1 MYLPFPPN
9 PVPSIRRQ
17 VLRLALLAWGLL
29 TWGLGYTV
37 HHAAGFKAA
46 SGKLPQWS
54 VDDAVHTVT
63 LPSRLLIGDPAPG
76 WRQDRA
82 SLPAP
87 AGLGSPGKLPL
98 GDAALNPPLDPD
110 LEVPEFAMLPADPAY
125 RFESPRGQPAAPP
138 VAAALAPPQRL
149 LRPPNLA

>member
-1 MYLPFPPN
+1 MYLQSPSH
-9 PVPSIRRQ
+9 PVPSLRRQ
-17 VLRLALLAWGLL
+17 VLRLALALLAWGLL

-37 HHAAGFKAA
+37 HHAASFKAA
-46 SGKLPQWS
+46 GGKLPQWS
-54 VDDAVHTVT
+54 VDDAVHAAA

-76 WRQDRA
+76 WRQHRA
-82 SLPAP
+82 SQAFSGGFG
-87 AGLGSPGKLPL
+87 ASGKWLL
-98 GDAALNPPLDPD
+98 EDVSLSLDPD
-110 LEVPEFAMLPADPAY
+110 LEVPEYAMLPAEPAY